1 MRKQDGRRRAVQL
14 QRDHRRDLLTMLENV
29 RSSGDTDYV
38 LEVGTVDDF
47 IRRDISAHQGSTLPP
62 AVPPSSLE
70 GDASG
75 KNRLNLA
82 ETAHLSKLVRV
93 MKNFHL
99 DHIENVKDR
108 ARVSQVDKKFE
119 AWLVPRLQSVPRITT
134 SVARQFFDDVIA
146 TEEQE
151 ELEARRRAYRRTI
164 QRYGL
169 QSLKAS
175 ELMELVGGS
184 LDTGQELGLG
194 DDHPDKELAE
204 WLLALADDFEQRIK
218 RKKVELRQHHADFD
232 AWLVD
237 MGRDEQEAGPV
248 SRMSSWGE
256 SLTAAVRRKAAAQ
269 VQLTDRPGFDVLAG
283 RRNYVS

>member
-1 MRKQDGRRRAVQL
+1 
-14 QRDHRRDLLTMLENV
+14 
-29 RSSGDTDYV
+29 
-38 LEVGTVDDF
+38 
-47 IRRDISAHQGSTLPP
+47 
-62 AVPPSSLE
+62 
-70 GDASG
+70 
-75 KNRLNLA
+75 
-82 ETAHLSKLVRV
+82 

-108 ARVSQVDKKFE
+108 ARVSQVDKQFE
-119 AWLVPRLQSVPRITT
+119 AWLVPRLAAVSRITT
-134 SVARQFFDDVIA
+134 NVARQFFDDIIA

-175 ELMELVGGS
+175 ELMEMVGAS
-184 LDTGQELGLG
+184 LDTGHELALG

-204 WLLALADDFEQRIK
+204 WLLALSDDFEQRIK
-218 RKKVELRQHHADFD
+218 RKKAELRLHHADFH
-232 AWLVD
+232 AWLVGQ
-237 MGRDEQEAGPV
+237 GRDEQEAGPV

-269 VQLTDRPGFDVLAG
+269 AQLADRPKFDVLAG
-283 RRNYVS
+283 RRNYISKYV